1 MSMLQLNQIS
11 KSFRTKRSEVEVF
24 NKLSLEINKGE
35 FVAIIGPSG
44 CGKSTLFQIIGGLF
58 APNHGEI
65 LLNKKKINGQRGHIS
80 YVPQQE
86 SLFPWRTV
94 IQNILLPSELDRRNA
109 SESREKAENLLDKL
123 GLSAYKNAYP
133 DQLSGGMQQRVAFA
147 RALMSDRELLLLDEP
162 FGALDALTRL
172 DMQTWLLDIWQAKQR
187 TVFMIT
193 HSIEEALLLADRIYV
208 LSNKPTTI
216 AKEIIVPF
224 ERPRTQSIRSS
235 TTFNALVS
243 EIYTEL
249 TK

>member
-1 MSMLQLNQIS
+1 MLQLNKIS

-24 NKLSLEINKGE
+24 NRLSLEINKGE

-44 CGKSTLFQIIGGLF
+44 CGKSTLFQMIGGLF
-58 APNHGEI
+58 APNDGEI
-65 LLNKKKINGQRGHIS
+65 VLNQQKINGQRGHIS

-94 IQNILLPSELDRRNA
+94 IQNILLPSELDRCNA
-109 SESREKAENLLDKL
+109 SESKIKAENLLAKL
-123 GLSAYKNAYP
+123 GLSAYENAYP

-172 DMQTWLLDIWQAKQR
+172 EMQTWLLDIWQAEQR

-193 HSIEEALLLADRIYV
+193 HSIEEALILADRIYV

-224 ERPRTQSIRSS
+224 TRPRTQSIR
-235 TTFNALVS
+235 TTAAFQSLVN
-243 EIYTEL
+243 EIYKEL
-249 TK
+249 T

>member
-1 MSMLQLNQIS
+1 MLQLNNIS

-24 NKLSLEINKGE
+24 NHLSLEINKGE

-44 CGKSTLFQIIGGLF
+44 CGKSTLFQMIGGLF
-58 APNHGEI
+58 VPNDGDII
-65 LLNKKKINGQRGHIS
+65 LNQKKINGQRGHIS
-80 YVPQQE
+80 YVPQHN

-94 IQNILLPSELDRRNA
+94 IDNILLPIELDSGISA
-109 SESREKAENLLDKL
+109 ESKVKAKSLLKKL
-123 GLSAYKNAYP
+123 GLTDYENAYP
-133 DQLSGGMQQRVAFA
+133 NQLSGGMQQRVAFA

-172 DMQTWLLDIWQAKQR
+172 DMQNWLLDIWQTEQR

-216 AKEIIVPF
+216 AKEISVPF
-224 ERPRTQSIRSS
+224 ERPRTQAIRS
-235 TTFNALVS
+235 TATFQTIVQ
-243 EIYTEL
+243 EIYIEL
-249 TK
+249 S